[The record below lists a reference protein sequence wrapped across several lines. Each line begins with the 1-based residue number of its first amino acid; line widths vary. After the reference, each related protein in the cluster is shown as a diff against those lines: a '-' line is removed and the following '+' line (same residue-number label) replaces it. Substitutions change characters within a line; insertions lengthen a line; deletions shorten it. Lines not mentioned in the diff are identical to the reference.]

1 MGFIA
6 EIESG
11 KWVYKG
17 ERFKNIASVEH
28 NAYREKYLRMIGLYQ
43 VAICASA

>member
-1 MGFIA
+1 MQNTIELALITGARQMGFIA

-28 NAYREKYLRMIGLYQ
+28 NAY
-43 VAICASA
+43 